1 MKKIIVNGTF
11 DLLHLGHIRL
21 LEYAKNHV
29 DSFVY
34 VLIDS
39 DKRVKSLKGQSRPIY
54 NAHERAEMLISLK
67 YVDKVDIFDTDQELI
82 DFIKKYNPDLM
93 IKGSDYR
100 SGTIIGSEYCK
111 KIEFYDRHQKYS
123 TTDIIQDI
131 TNRR

>member
-21 LEYAKNHV
+21 LEYAKTHA

-39 DKRVKSLKGQSRPIY
+39 DRRVKSLKGQDRPIY
-54 NAHERAEMLISLK
+54 NEHERADMLMSLK
-67 YVDKVDIFDTDQELI
+67 SVDKVDIFNTDRELI

-100 SGTIIGSEYCK
+100 SEIIIGSEHCK
-111 KIEFYDRHQKYS
+111 KIEFYDRHEKYS
-123 TTDIIQDI
+123 TTNIIQDI
-131 TNRR
+131 IDRR